1 MEVAKILLEEDISSK
16 DHPSNDSRLP
26 LHDACQVGCFEIVEL
41 ILNSKTTDDYPLKQI
56 DLGDI
61 SGETPL
67 SLAVNI
73 GSLEIVEILL
83 ENHANP
89 SIPDFS
95 HTYPLHDAAKS
106 GNVDIIK
113 LLLEVRFQSCANF
126 DFKISLIN
134 MV

>member
-1 MEVAKILLEEDISSK
+1 MLEEDISSK

-26 LHDACQVGCFEIVEL
+26 IHDACQAGCFEIVEL

-73 GSLEIVEILL
+73 GSLDIVEILL
-83 ENHANP
+83 ENNANP

-106 GNVDIIK
+106 GNVEIIK
-113 LLLEVRFQSCANF
+113 ILLEVRTTNF
-126 DFKISLIN
+126 
-134 MV
+134 V